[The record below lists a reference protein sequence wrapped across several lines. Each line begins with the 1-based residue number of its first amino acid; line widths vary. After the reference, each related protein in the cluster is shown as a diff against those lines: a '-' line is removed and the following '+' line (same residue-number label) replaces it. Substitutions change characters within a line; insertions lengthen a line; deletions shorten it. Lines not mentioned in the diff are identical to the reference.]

1 MVIPSHSAAIARH
14 SSEMERTARDAPGQ
28 GRHDMGIAAILSDKG
43 HEVVRVTPETSVSS
57 MVSELTTRRIGAL
70 LVMAGD
76 QVMGVVSERDI
87 VRALASHGG
96 AALDLSARDVM
107 TSPVVSIAPADSV
120 ARAMALMTDRR
131 IRHLPVLD
139 SGRLVGLVS
148 IGDLVKRRIEEIEQ
162 EAEALKDYITAG

>member
-1 MVIPSHSAAIARH
+1 
-14 SSEMERTARDAPGQ
+14 
-28 GRHDMGIAAILSDKG
+28 MGIAAILSDKG